1 MNAPAP
7 TDRVASDDARFRAV
21 VELSPDAILMH
32 THGRITYVNEA
43 AVRLLG
49 ASGRDALL
57 GQPVME
63 RVAPE
68 FREFASSRTDTII
81 GGGFARPT
89 HMRWLR
95 MDGSAFDVE
104 VSGSPFSTPEGMSV
118 QVFVRDVTE
127 RRGAERRIER
137 VTHLYLALSHA
148 AQQAAAAHTREQ
160 LFAEVCKTAVD
171 YGGLST
177 SWIGLSDAHGSSVRP
192 VAASGPGKDYCARV
206 QVSVDPRLP
215 AGDDVLAAAI
225 RQRAT
230 QVCNDIAADPR
241 ACPSLEQ
248 AQAFGLRSLAA
259 CPLVEQGR
267 VIGVIAYYADE
278 VNYFQSELT
287 DLLARIADQISHA
300 LDRIASEQRKQEAEA
315 ALHAHQRSMATLMDS
330 LPGMVYR
337 CRSDAQ
343 WTMDFVSDGCL
354 DLTGYR
360 ADELTRCD
368 PFSFVQLIHPDDRAR
383 VSADTVSAL
392 RARTR
397 FTLEYRILT
406 RDSGEKWVWD
416 NGVGVYDCD
425 GSVEYVEGFIAD
437 ITAVKRY
444 REQLEY
450 QAHHDPLTGLANRGL
465 LRERLHQAIAQ
476 AERQQRALALMFI
489 DLDDFKLINDSM
501 GHSVGDE
508 LLKLASQRLQACVRD
523 EDTVARLGGDEFVL
537 LLVDQGGERSVSHA
551 VERLREAMSQPY
563 RVLGKEFVLT
573 CSVGVAL
580 FPGDGR
586 DVETLLKHADAAMYR
601 AKALGRNAHHFFT
614 EEINTQ
620 IGERLAMERDL
631 RRALRNGEFVLHYQ
645 PKVALR
651 SGRMIGAEA
660 LVRWNH
666 PEKGTIPPARF
677 IPVAEDTGLIV
688 ALGDWVLREAVRQA
702 KAWRDAGLEF
712 DCLSVNLSAR
722 QFRQRDLAQQVDAA
736 LRASGL
742 PPHCLDLELT
752 ESAMMENVEG
762 NLQCLQA
769 LKALGIQLSLD
780 DFGTGYSS
788 LSYLRRFPV
797 DRLKIDKSFV
807 RDIVRDAGD
816 AAITQAVIRLGQI
829 LGLAVTAEGVESEE
843 QLEFLSR
850 HGCDEAQGYYFS
862 PPLPAEAFEALWRRG
877 LLAPSGWSGPLRMP
891 AVV

>member
-1 MNAPAP
+1 MNAPP
-7 TDRVASDDARFRAV
+7 LSDRYARDDARFRAV

-32 THGRITYVNEA
+32 THGRITYVNDA

-57 GQPVME
+57 GQPVLE

-68 FREFASSRTDTII
+68 FREFASSRTDTIV
-81 GGGFARPT
+81 GGRIAQPA

-127 RRGAERRIER
+127 RRCAERRIER

-148 AQQAAAAHTREQ
+148 AQRAAAANTREE
-160 LFAEVCKTAVD
+160 LFADVCKTAVE

-177 SWIGLSDAHGSSVRP
+177 SWIGLSNADGTQVLP
-192 VAASGPGKDYCARV
+192 VAASGPGHDFCRRV
-206 QVSVDPRLP
+206 HVSLDPRL
-215 AGDDVLAAAI
+215 AESDDVLAAAI

-230 QVCNDIAADPR
+230 LVCNDIAADPR

-300 LDRIASEQRKQEAEA
+300 LDRIASERRKQEVEA
-315 ALHAHQRSMATLMDS
+315 ALRAQQRSMATLMDS

-360 ADELTRCD
+360 ADELTRGD
-368 PFSFVQLIHPDDRAR
+368 PFSFAALIHPDDRAR
-383 VSADTVSAL
+383 VSADTLTAL
-392 RARTR
+392 RTRTR

-416 NGVGVYDCD
+416 NGVGVYDSD
-425 GSVEYVEGFIAD
+425 GRVEYFEGFIAD

-508 LLKLASQRLQACVRD
+508 LLKLAAQRLHACVRD

-537 LLVDQGGERSVSHA
+537 LLVDQEGERSVSHA

-580 FPGDGR
+580 FPADGR

-620 IGERLAMERDL
+620 IGERLAVERDL

-666 PEKGTIPPARF
+666 PEKGMIPPARF
-677 IPVAEDTGLIV
+677 IPIAEDTGLIV
-688 ALGDWVLREAVRQA
+688 ALGDWVLREAARQA

-722 QFRQRDLAQQVDAA
+722 QFKQRDLAQQVDAA

-752 ESAMMENVEG
+752 ESVMMENVEA

-877 LLAPSGWSGPLRMP
+877 LLAPSGWSAPLRMP

>member
-1 MNAPAP
+1 MNDPLHSVR
-7 TDRVASDDARFRAV
+7 DVEDDERFRAAV
-21 VELSPDAILMH
+21 DLSPDAILMH
-32 THGRITYVNEA
+32 MHGRITYVNDA

-49 ASGRDALL
+49 ASGRKVLL
-57 GQPVME
+57 GRPVME

-68 FREFASSRTDTII
+68 FREVALSRTDTII
-81 GGGFARPT
+81 DGRIAQPAC
-89 HMRWLR
+89 MRWLR
-95 MDGSAFDVE
+95 MDGTAFDVE
-104 VSGSPFSTPEGMSV
+104 VSASPFSTPEGISV
-118 QVFVRDVTE
+118 QVFVRDVSE
-127 RRGAERRIER
+127 RRRAERRIER

-148 AQQAAAAHTREQ
+148 AQRAAAANTREE
-160 LFAEVCKTAVD
+160 LFADVCTTAVE

-177 SWIGLSDAHGSSVRP
+177 SWIGLTDAAGARVVP
-192 VAASGPGKDYCARV
+192 VAASGPGQRYSRRV
-206 QVSVDPRLP
+206 RVSLDAHLP
-215 AGDDVLAAAI
+215 EGNDVLAAVI
-225 RQRAT
+225 RERT
-230 QVCNDIAADPR
+230 TLVCNDIAADAR
-241 ACPSLEQ
+241 ARAGLEH

-287 DLLARIADQISHA
+287 DLLARIADQVSHA
-300 LDRIASEQRKQEAEA
+300 LDRLASERRKQEAEG
-315 ALHAHQRSMATLMDS
+315 ALRAQQRSMATLMDS

-337 CRSDAQ
+337 CRSDTH
-343 WTMDFVSDGCL
+343 WTMDFVSVGCL

-360 ADELTRCD
+360 ADELTRGA
-368 PFSFVQLIHPDDRAR
+368 PFSFLHLVHPDDRAR
-383 VSADTVSAL
+383 VAAETLSAL
-392 RARTR
+392 RARSR
-397 FTLEYRILT
+397 YTLEYRIVT
-406 RDSGEKWVWD
+406 REREEKWVWD
-416 NGVGVYDCD
+416 NGVGVYDGD
-425 GSVEYVEGFIAD
+425 GNVDSLEGFVAD

-465 LRERLHQAIAQ
+465 LRERLHHAIAQ

-508 LLKLASQRLQACVRD
+508 LLKLAAHRLQVCVRE

-537 LLVDQGGERSVSHA
+537 LLVDQDGERSVSHA
-551 VERLREAMSQPY
+551 VERLREATSQPY

-601 AKALGRNAHHFFT
+601 AKALGRNAHQFFT

-620 IGERLAMERDL
+620 IGERLAVERDL
-631 RRALRNGEFVLHYQ
+631 RRALVNGEFALHYQ

-660 LVRWNH
+660 LLRWHH
-666 PEKGTIPPARF
+666 PEKGMIPPAHF
-677 IPVAEDTGLIV
+677 IPIAEETGLIV
-688 ALGDWVLREAVRQA
+688 ALGDWVLREAACQA

-722 QFRQRDLAQQVDAA
+722 QFRQRDLVQQVDAA
-736 LRASGL
+736 LRASAL

-752 ESAMMENVEG
+752 ESVMMENVEA
-762 NLQCLQA
+762 NLHCLQA

-843 QLEFLSR
+843 QLKFLAR
-850 HGCDEAQGYYFS
+850 HGCDEAQGYFFS
-862 PPLPAEAFEALWRRG
+862 PPLTASAFEALWRHG
-877 LLAPSGWSGPLRMP
+877 LLAPSGWSVPLNLP